1 MHGTVRV
8 FMDDALLRSR
18 LNYVNMCAY
27 VVVVIIILGIYIYI
41 VQLNY
46 LAMYKFSYAE

>member
-1 MHGTVRV
+1 MECLYVSVCMHGTVRV

-27 VVVVIIILGIYIYI
+27 VVVVIIILGIYIYC
-41 VQLNY
+41 
-46 LAMYKFSYAE
+46 AA